1 MPFCMHTV
9 ISEIRSPAIGPTM
22 VAPRILSP
30 PLAHEILTKPRVTP
44 SHLQR
49 STASSGRMYVSY
61 AVPALGFHATLLFFV
76 GLGTVLLSIYLYA
89 QPCRLPWC
97 DPPA

>member
-1 MPFCMHTV
+1 
-9 ISEIRSPAIGPTM
+9 
-22 VAPRILSP
+22 
-30 PLAHEILTKPRVTP
+30 VTCF
-44 SHLQR
+44 
-49 STASSGRMYVSY
+49 VSFL
-61 AVPALGFHATLLFFV
+61 VPALGFHATLLFFV

>member
-61 AVPALGFHATLLFFV
+61 AVPAVSSSFSYSPTCAISGSV
-76 GLGTVLLSIYLYA
+76 YLRR
-89 QPCRLPWC
+89 Q
-97 DPPA
+97 